1 MTDITSDLEDTHGLT
16 EQEQIIQLNKVIYA
30 QASNLSYIQAL
41 VSTLEHKVSTLE
53 SQMNNVVRLELPILK
68 TTVDKNHTFA
78 ETAINFARDDIKS
91 MDSYIEKLDVSM
103 STAEA
108 DIDLLKSRMDEVERD
123 IDGQEVDLSE
133 IKYII
138 REIQDSLFDRPNYK
152 TISFK

>member
-1 MTDITSDLEDTHGLT
+1 MADITSDLEDTHGLT

-30 QASNLSYIQAL
+30 QASNLSYIQTL

-53 SQMNNVVRLELPILK
+53 SQMHNVVGLELPVLK
-68 TTVDKNHTFA
+68 TTVNDNHAFA
-78 ETAINFARDDIKS
+78 ETAINYARDDIKS

-152 TISFK
+152 TINFK

>member
-53 SQMNNVVRLELPILK
+53 SQMHNVVGLELPVLK
-68 TTVDKNHTFA
+68 TTVNDNHAFA
-78 ETAINFARDDIKS
+78 ETAINYARDDIKS

-152 TISFK
+152 TINFK

>member
-1 MTDITSDLEDTHGLT
+1 MADSTPDLEDTHGLT
-16 EQEQIIQLNKVIYA
+16 EQEQIIQLNKAMYA

-41 VSTLEHKVSTLE
+41 VNTLEYKVSTLE
-53 SQMNNVVRLELPILK
+53 SQMNNVVDLELPVLK
-68 TTVDKNHTFA
+68 TTVNNNHTFA
-78 ETAINFARDDIKS
+78 ETALNYARDDIKS
-91 MDSYIEKLDVSM
+91 MDLDIGRLDVSM
-103 STAEA
+103 NTAKA
-108 DIDLLKSRMDEVERD
+108 DMDLIKSRMYEAERD

>member
-1 MTDITSDLEDTHGLT
+1 MADITSNLEDTHGLT

-53 SQMNNVVRLELPILK
+53 SQMNNVVRLELPMLK
-68 TTVDKNHTFA
+68 TTVNDNHTFA
-78 ETAINFARDDIKS
+78 ETAINCARDDIKS
-91 MDSYIEKLDVSM
+91 MDSYIEILDVSM
-103 STAEA
+103 STAKA

>member
-1 MTDITSDLEDTHGLT
+1 MADITSDLEDTHGLT

-53 SQMNNVVRLELPILK
+53 SQMNNVVSLELPVLK
-68 TTVDKNHTFA
+68 TTVNNNHTFA
-78 ETAINFARDDIKS
+78 EVGINHARGDIKI
-91 MDSYIEKLDVSM
+91 MDSYIDILDVSM
-103 STAEA
+103 NTTKAE
-108 DIDLLKSRMDEVERD
+108 IDLLKSRMDEVEGD

-152 TISFK
+152 AINFK

>member
-53 SQMNNVVRLELPILK
+53 SQMNNVVCLELPILK

-152 TISFK
+152 AINFK